1 MKAKGIIISVERPI
15 EGIVMKQRT
24 KAIPAVSAKR
34 KVLTKAVVNTADRL
48 NFTKNKLSKVLG
60 LSPATVTRLYASSY
74 ELSPGKKE
82 WDFGVLL
89 VRLFRSLDALVGGSH
104 EDALAWMNSEN
115 KGLAGQKPIDLVET
129 TEGLVSVVHYL
140 DTCRGIV

>member
-1 MKAKGIIISVERPI
+1 MRRKSV
-15 EGIVMKQRT
+15 T
-24 KAIPAVSAKR
+24 CPATASKK
-34 KVLTKAVVNTADRL
+34 KVLSKAVVNTADRL
-48 NFTKNKLSKVLG
+48 GFKKSKLSKVLG
-60 LSPATVTRLYASSY
+60 LSPATVTRLYSFSY
-74 ELSPGKKE
+74 ELSPGRKE

-104 EDALAWMNSEN
+104 EDALAWLNSEN
-115 KGLAGQKPIDLVET
+115 KGLAGQKPADLVET

>member
-1 MKAKGIIISVERPI
+1 MKHGSK
-15 EGIVMKQRT
+15 T
-24 KAIPAVSAKR
+24 IPAVSTKR

-48 NFTKNKLSKVLG
+48 GFKKNKLSRVLG
-60 LSPATVTRLYASSY
+60 LSPATVTRLYAFSY
-74 ELSPGKKE
+74 ELSPGRKE

-104 EDALAWMNSEN
+104 EEVMAWMNSEN
-115 KGLAGQKPIDLVET
+115 KGLAGQKPADLVET

-140 DTCRGIV
+140 DTCRGVV

>member
-1 MKAKGIIISVERPI
+1 MKY
-15 EGIVMKQRT
+15 RT
-24 KAIPAVSAKR
+24 KTIPAVSTKR
-34 KVLTKAVVNTADRL
+34 KVLSKAVVNTADRL
-48 NFTKNKLSKVLG
+48 GFTKNKLSRVLG
-60 LSPATVTRLYASSY
+60 LSPATVTRLYAFSY
-74 ELSPGKKE
+74 ELSPGRKE

-115 KGLAGQKPIDLVET
+115 KGLAGQKPSDLVET